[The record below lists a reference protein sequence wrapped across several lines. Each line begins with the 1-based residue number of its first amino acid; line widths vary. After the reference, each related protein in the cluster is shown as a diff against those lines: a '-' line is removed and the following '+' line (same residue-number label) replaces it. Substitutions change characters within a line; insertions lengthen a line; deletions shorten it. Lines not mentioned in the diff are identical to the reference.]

1 VKVERAGLA
10 GKLLLRVRRA
20 SIFWAFLGLF
30 AIMAIMSPAFISPA
44 NLLNV
49 GKQISVNG
57 ILAIGM
63 TFVLISGGIDL
74 SVGSTVA
81 LTGVCAAY
89 LAGEHSGIPLII
101 PVAVAMSIG
110 GVVGV
115 FNGMGVV
122 FGKLPPFIMTL
133 AAMITIR
140 GLAEVLC
147 DGSPVFGLSESFNQ
161 IGNGFVCGIPN
172 LVLFVAGVALIC
184 LFALRAL
191 VFGKWLYA
199 IGGNEEAA
207 KLSGIN
213 IRLVKVCVYVI
224 SGVLAGLCGVL
235 VASRIASGSPVVAVG
250 YELNAI
256 AAAVIGGVSLSGGS
270 GNLTGTV
277 IGALIIGVIQNGLDI
292 QGVSP
297 FYQEIVQGLIIMAAV
312 FLDTRGKQ
320 TAR

>member
-10 GKLLLRVRRA
+10 GKLFLRVRRA

-89 LAGEHSGIPLII
+89 FAGEHSGIPLII
-101 PVAVAMSIG
+101 PVLVAMSVG

-115 FNGMGVV
+115 FNGIGVV
-122 FGKLPPFIMTL
+122 FGQLPPFIMTL

-147 DGSPVFGLSESFNQ
+147 DGRPVFGLSESFNQ

-172 LVLFVAGVALIC
+172 LVLFVAGVAVIC